1 MKIFL
6 LVLLG
11 MGVVL
16 KGRVKKEEPAPEI
29 PVPEELRV
37 VEDPDGFTNL
47 RAGPSVDA
55 KVLGKVLSG
64 APIGVDLVSKG
75 KWTRLHHEGFF
86 EKDAF
91 IATSRLRKVDG
102 WMRVKSKMAADEKSA
117 AVKSGGVEAKV
128 TSSKFVA
135 ADHKITRKEGL
146 VMVDG
151 DYAWGAE
158 TTVPQHSLKLEV
170 TVNGK
175 ALKLPPETSHNLYE
189 PDLESLTL
197 LTPKSAEKHAFVMME
212 NSDGAG
218 AYCVVWGFKDG
229 AYVGRTVIPMD

>member
-1 MKIFL
+1 MKMFL

-16 KGRVKKEEPAPEI
+16 KGRPKKDEAAPV

-37 VEDPDGFTNL
+37 VEDADGFTNL
-47 RAGPSVDA
+47 RSGPSVES
-55 KVLGKVLSG
+55 KVLGKVLTG

-86 EKDAF
+86 EKSAY
-91 IATSRLRKVDG
+91 ISTSRLRKVDG
-102 WMRVKSKMAADEKSA
+102 WRQVRSKLADDEKSA
-117 AVKSGGVEAKV
+117 TVKSDGVEARV
-128 TSSKFVA
+128 TSSAFVP

-151 DYAWGAE
+151 VYPWGAE
-158 TTVPQHSLKLEV
+158 TSVPRHSLKLEV

-175 ALKLPPETSHNLYE
+175 ALKLPAEASQNLYE
-189 PDLESLTL
+189 PDLESLIL
-197 LTPKSAEKHAFVMME
+197 LTPKSADKHALVMME

-229 AYVGRTVIPMD
+229 TYVGRTVIPMD